1 MSVMCFASRRGSN
14 IGGIPETQETLD
26 YCGKNGIVA
35 DIEAIRADQI
45 NDAYKRMQRGDV
57 RYRFVID
64 VASLRT

>member
-1 MSVMCFASRRGSN
+1 M
-14 IGGIPETQETLD
+14 LD

>member
-1 MSVMCFASRRGSN
+1 M
-14 IGGIPETQETLD
+14 LD

-35 DIEAIRADQI
+35 DIEAIRVDQI
-45 NDAYKRMQRGDV
+45 NDVYKRMQRGDV